1 MTYQEPAP
9 RWVVSAA
16 LDCLDTLDSLCTAT
30 VLLLAAKA
38 EIERLTEIDSPDPR
52 TVCDRACYLLDLFYE
67 QELIP
72 AMNTVSEKVK
82 AMVPQRE

>member
-1 MTYQEPAP
+1 MTHEPAP
-9 RWVVSAA
+9 RWVISTA
-16 LDCLDTLDSLCTAT
+16 LDCQDTLDSLYTAT

-52 TVCDRACYLLDLFYE
+52 TVCDRACYLLDLFHQ

-72 AMNTVSEKVK
+72 AMNAISEKVK
-82 AMVPQRE
+82 RLVPKRE